1 MGDLSGLTLLLREI
15 VAMLPEGRDRVA
27 LETGPLDKEG
37 LVDRADLEDKEEGV
51 EEEDL
56 EATLQ

>member
-1 MGDLSGLTLLLREI
+1 MGDLLGLTLLLREI